1 MRKLELVWNEDS
13 MIHEPKFVYQKENI
27 PTTNKRYRGKN
38 KISNFQDK
46 VRAKRGTVWTTSQQ
60 ANLMHAMRQCHSTET
75 RILYLERT
83 NQLHT
88 I

>member
-1 MRKLELVWNEDS
+1 MRKLELVWNQELMQYDQ
-13 MIHEPKFVYQKENI
+13 KFVYHEENI
-27 PTTNKRYRGKN
+27 PAKNKRYRGKN

-46 VRAKRGTVWTTSQQ
+46 VKAKRSTVWTTSQQ

-83 NQLHT
+83 GQLHT
-88 I
+88 V